1 MTQTPLTANQ
11 PRFSIRTYSLGAA
24 SVLLAYACLA
34 AGPVAHANTGTNT
47 NTSTNLRTVQTS
59 TSSSTGQEIPT
70 QITQPT
76 TPQTGTEQTTTSTT
90 TSPSNS
96 GQTDQTSQ
104 EKIETGTSISAGQ
117 QIQLT
122 IPETNQAKTASSQT
136 SSPQTTPTTR
146 DNQTQTTPASNSYHQ
161 TNTPA
166 TSSSA
171 ISQKTNTQTQT
182 STNRN
187 RLSTQAR
194 TTSTRSSS
202 TSALGDDYPYTAVDA
217 IDPWRLYTRQCTSFV
232 AFRLSKVNGFEIPAA
247 YGNADAWGH
256 RARREGYRVD
266 MNPAIGAVAWWTSPM
281 HVAWVSSIQGD
292 MVEIEEY
299 NYGARYTYGRRMIH
313 KNSVSG
319 YIHFKDL
326 AGSPVSQTSP
336 APTQT
341 HTSGLANS
349 GTYTFTQQAPIKAQA
364 KQSSTT
370 LDYYYAGESVRY
382 DRVLTADGYQWLSY
396 LSYSGQRRYIPI
408 KQVQSSPAPQQP
420 IVSTPTKPQG
430 TIHITNINQA
440 EGSFEVIITN
450 VKSPKTIKSVS
461 IPIWSDNNGQDDII
475 WYPAQRQNDGSY
487 KVNVQASK
495 HKNDRGLYHIHVYYT
510 DSSNKL
516 EFITGT
522 TTQLT
527 AISQQTNQTNSNLP
541 ASGTYYFKS
550 KAIVRNR
557 PSQSASEIT
566 YYGAGSSVRYDRVVT
581 AEGRQWISYV
591 SFSGARRYIAIP

>member
-1 MTQTPLTANQ
+1 MTKTSLTANQ
-11 PRFSIRTYSLGAA
+11 PRFSIRTYSLGTA

-34 AGPVAHANTGTNT
+34 AAPVASANTTTNPSTSPTIAQTTNSTTEQKNNQVSQSSTNQTNTTPSTKSNTEQISQEKNVTGTTTSAIQPIQTTTPSTSPASQTRSQQTTPSSQQSQNQTRQTSTNQIQT
-47 NTSTNLRTVQTS
+47 NTSS
-59 TSSSTGQEIPT
+59 
-70 QITQPT
+70 
-76 TPQTGTEQTTTSTT
+76 
-90 TSPSNS
+90 
-96 GQTDQTSQ
+96 
-104 EKIETGTSISAGQ
+104 
-117 QIQLT
+117 
-122 IPETNQAKTASSQT
+122 
-136 SSPQTTPTTR
+136 
-146 DNQTQTTPASNSYHQ
+146 
-161 TNTPA
+161 

-182 STNRN
+182 NTTRA
-187 RLSTQAR
+187 RLTTQTR
-194 TTSTRSSS
+194 TASTRSSS
-202 TSALGDDYPYTAVDA
+202 TSALGDDYPYTVVDA
-217 IDPWRLYTRQCTSFV
+217 VDPWRLYTRQCTSFV
-232 AFRLSKVNGFEIPAA
+232 AFRLSKVNGFEIPLA
-247 YGNADAWGH
+247 YGNADVWGY
-256 RARREGYRVD
+256 RAQREGYRVD
-266 MNPAIGAVAWWTSPM
+266 MSPAVGSVAWWTSPM

-299 NYGARYTYGRRMIH
+299 NYGTRYTYNRRLIH

-382 DRVLTADGYQWLSY
+382 DRVLTADGYQWISY

-440 EGSFEVIITN
+440 EGSFEVIVTN

-475 WYPAQRQNDGSY
+475 WYPAQRQSDGSY
-487 KVNVQASK
+487 KVNVHASK

-581 AEGRQWISYV
+581 SEGRQWISYV
-591 SFSGARRYIAIP
+591 SYSGARRYIAIP

>member
-1 MTQTPLTANQ
+1 MTQTPLSTNQ
-11 PRFSIRTYSLGAA
+11 PRFSIRTYSLGAT

-34 AGPVAHANTGTNT
+34 AGPVASANTTTNPSTSPTIAQTTNSTTEQKNNQVSQSSTNQTNTTPSTKSNTEQISQEKNVTGTTTSAIQPIQTTTPSTSPASQTRSQQTTPSSQQSQNQTRQTSTNQIQT
-47 NTSTNLRTVQTS
+47 NTSS
-59 TSSSTGQEIPT
+59 
-70 QITQPT
+70 
-76 TPQTGTEQTTTSTT
+76 
-90 TSPSNS
+90 
-96 GQTDQTSQ
+96 
-104 EKIETGTSISAGQ
+104 
-117 QIQLT
+117 
-122 IPETNQAKTASSQT
+122 
-136 SSPQTTPTTR
+136 
-146 DNQTQTTPASNSYHQ
+146 
-161 TNTPA
+161 

-171 ISQKTNTQTQT
+171 ISQTTSTRAQTN
-182 STNRN
+182 TNRN
-187 RLSTQAR
+187 RLTTQAR

-217 IDPWRLYTRQCTSFV
+217 VDPWRLYTRQCTSFV
-232 AFRLSKVNGFEIPAA
+232 AFRLSKVNGFEIPPA
-247 YGNADAWGH
+247 YGNADVWGY
-256 RARREGYRVD
+256 RAQREGYRVD
-266 MNPAIGAVAWWTSPM
+266 MSPAVGSVAWWTSPM

-299 NYGARYTYGRRMIH
+299 NYGTRYTYNRRLIH

-349 GTYTFTQQAPIKAQA
+349 GTYTFTQQAPIKNEA

-382 DRVLTADGYQWLSY
+382 DRVLTADGYQWISY
-396 LSYSGQRRYIPI
+396 VSYSGQRRYIPI

-440 EGSFEVIITN
+440 EGSFEVIVTN

-475 WYPAQRQNDGSY
+475 WYPAQRQSDGSY

-581 AEGRQWISYV
+581 SEGRQWISYV
-591 SFSGARRYIAIP
+591 SYSGARRYIAIP

>member
-34 AGPVAHANTGTNT
+34 AAPVASANTTTNPSTSPTIAQTTNSTTEQKNNQVSQSSTNQTNTTPSTKSNTEQISQEKNVTGTTTSAIQPIQTTTPSTSPASQTRSQQTTPSSQQSQNQTRQTSTNQIQT
-47 NTSTNLRTVQTS
+47 NTSS
-59 TSSSTGQEIPT
+59 
-70 QITQPT
+70 
-76 TPQTGTEQTTTSTT
+76 
-90 TSPSNS
+90 
-96 GQTDQTSQ
+96 
-104 EKIETGTSISAGQ
+104 
-117 QIQLT
+117 
-122 IPETNQAKTASSQT
+122 
-136 SSPQTTPTTR
+136 
-146 DNQTQTTPASNSYHQ
+146 
-161 TNTPA
+161 

-182 STNRN
+182 NTTRA
-187 RLSTQAR
+187 RLTTQTR
-194 TTSTRSSS
+194 TASTRSSS

-217 IDPWRLYTRQCTSFV
+217 VDPWRLYTRQCTSFV

-281 HVAWVSSIQGD
+281 HIAWVSSIQGD

-299 NYGARYTYGRRMIH
+299 NYGTRYTYNRRLIH

-349 GTYTFTQQAPIKAQA
+349 GTYTFTQQAPIKNEA

-382 DRVLTADGYQWLSY
+382 DRVLTADGYQWISY
-396 LSYSGQRRYIPI
+396 VSYSGQRRYIPI

-440 EGSFEVIITN
+440 EGSFEVIVTN

-581 AEGRQWISYV
+581 SEGRQWISYV
-591 SFSGARRYIAIP
+591 SYSGARRYIAIP